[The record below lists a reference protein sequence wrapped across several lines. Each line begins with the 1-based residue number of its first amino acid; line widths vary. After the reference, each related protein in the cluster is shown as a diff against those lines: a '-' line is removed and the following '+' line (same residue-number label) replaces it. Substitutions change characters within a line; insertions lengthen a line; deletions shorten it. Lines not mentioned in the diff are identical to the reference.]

1 MNTAVEE
8 KPQNPS
14 AKQPPK
20 FVIGVRVLDQI
31 KSELYNPEDLKLKV
45 GMTVMINTQQGLKM
59 GVVASNKVLNFRKDS
74 EETRVLRIA
83 NENDFQAESRRHQI
97 EENARTICSSK
108 VVELKLPMNLSR
120 VVHQPHTN
128 KTIFFFTAEGRVDFR
143 QLIRD
148 LASNLRH
155 RIEMKQV
162 GVRDEAK
169 VIGGYGVCGE
179 TLCCSTW
186 LPDFAPVTI
195 KMAKNQGMALNPSKI
210 SGVCGRL
217 MCCLQYEHDNY
228 KALIKNLP
236 RINSQIQTP
245 DGPGRVLKNGILE
258 QRVVVRLEDETIMT
272 YALDELPKQQ
282 NSQNSQ
288 KPQNPKIPKIRQKP

>member
-74 EETRVLRIA
+74 QETRVLRIA
-83 NENDFQAESRRHQI
+83 NENDFQAESQRHQV
-97 EENARTICSSK
+97 EEKARTICRNK
-108 VVELKLPMNLSR
+108 VVELKLRMNLSR
-120 VVHQPHTN
+120 GVHQPHTN

-272 YALDELPKQQ
+272 YGLDELPKQQ

-288 KPQNPKIPKIRQKP
+288 KPQNPKIPKIPQKP

>member
-1 MNTAVEE
+1 MNTAVKD
-8 KPQNPS
+8 KPENPS

-20 FVIGVRVLDQI
+20 FVIGVRVLNQI
-31 KSELYNPEDLKLKV
+31 KSELYNPGDFKLKV
-45 GMTVMINTQQGLKM
+45 GMTVMVNTPQGLKM
-59 GVVASNKVLNFRKDS
+59 GGVASNKVLNIRKDS
-74 EETRVLRIA
+74 QETRVLRIA
-83 NENDFQAESRRHQI
+83 NDNDFQVENRKHQV
-97 EENARTICSSK
+97 EEKARTICSEK
-108 VVELKLPMNLSR
+108 IVELKLPMNLSR
-120 VVHQPHTN
+120 VVHQHHMN

-148 LASNLRH
+148 LAANLRH

-169 VIGGYGVCGE
+169 IIGGYGVCGE
-179 TLCCSTW
+179 TLCCSSW
-186 LPDFAPVTI
+186 LPDFTPVTI

-236 RINSQIQTP
+236 RANSHIQTP
-245 DGPGRVLKNGILE
+245 DGPGRVLKNEILE
-258 QRVVVRLEDETIMT
+258 QRVVVLLEDTSVMT
-272 YALDELPKQQ
+272 YALDELPKPQG
-282 NSQNSQ
+282 SQVSKNFKKS
-288 KPQNPKIPKIRQKP
+288 

>member
-1 MNTAVEE
+1 MNTAV
-8 KPQNPS
+8 KDKLKNPS

-20 FVIGVRVLDQI
+20 FVIGVRVLNQI
-31 KSELYNPEDLKLKV
+31 KSELYNPGDFKLKV
-45 GMTVMINTQQGLKM
+45 GMTVMVNTPQGLKM

-74 EETRVLRIA
+74 QETRVLRIA
-83 NENDFQAESRRHQI
+83 NDNDFQVENRKHQV
-97 EENARTICSSK
+97 EEKARTICSEK
-108 VVELKLPMNLSR
+108 IVELKLPMNLSR
-120 VVHQPHTN
+120 VVHQHHMN

-148 LASNLRH
+148 LAANLRH

-169 VIGGYGVCGE
+169 IIGGYGVCGE
-179 TLCCSTW
+179 TLCCSSW
-186 LPDFAPVTI
+186 LPDFTPVTI

-236 RINSQIQTP
+236 RANSHIQTP
-245 DGPGRVLKNGILE
+245 DGPGRVLKNEILE
-258 QRVVVRLEDETIMT
+258 QRVVVLLEDTSVMT
-272 YALDELPKQQ
+272 YALDELPKPQG
-282 NSQNSQ
+282 SQVSKNFKKS
-288 KPQNPKIPKIRQKP
+288 

>member
-8 KPQNPS
+8 IPQNPTS
-14 AKQPPK
+14 RQPAK
-20 FVIGVRVLDQI
+20 FVIGVRIVDQI
-31 KSELYNPEDLKLKV
+31 RSELYNPGDLKLKV
-45 GMTVMINTQQGLKM
+45 GMKVMVNTQQGLKM
-59 GVVASNKVLNFRKDS
+59 GVVASNKVLNFRKDIQES
-74 EETRVLRIA
+74 RVLRIA
-83 NENDFQAESRRHQI
+83 NDNDFQAENRRHQV
-97 EENARTICSSK
+97 EERAKALCSRK
-108 VVELKLPMNLSR
+108 VVELELPMNLSR
-120 VVHQPHTN
+120 VVHQPHMN

-228 KALIKNLP
+228 KSLIKNLP
-236 RINSQIQTP
+236 RINSHIQTP
-245 DGPGRVLKNGILE
+245 DGQGRVLKNEILE
-258 QRVVVRLEDETIMT
+258 QRVVVLLEDETIMT

-282 NSQNSQ
+282 NSQKTQNPQ
-288 KPQNPKIPKIRQKP
+288 KP

>member
-8 KPQNPS
+8 KSSS

-20 FVIGVRVLDQI
+20 FVIGVRVIDQI
-31 KSELYNPEDLKLKV
+31 KSELYNPGDLKLKV
-45 GMTVMINTQQGLKM
+45 GMKVMVNTQQGLKM
-59 GVVASNKVLNFRKDS
+59 GVVASNKILNFRKDS
-74 EETRVLRIA
+74 QETRVLRIA
-83 NENDFQAESRRHQI
+83 NDNDFQAENRRHQV
-97 EENARTICSSK
+97 EERAKAICSRK
-108 VVELKLPMNLSR
+108 IAELELPMNLSR
-120 VVHQPHTN
+120 VVHQPHMN

-228 KALIKNLP
+228 KSLVKNLP
-236 RINSQIQTP
+236 RVNSHIKTP
-245 DGPGRVLKNGILE
+245 DGQGRVLKNEILE
-258 QRVVVRLEDETIMT
+258 QRIVVLLEDETIMT

-282 NSQNSQ
+282 NSQ
-288 KPQNPKIPKIRQKP
+288 KPQNPQKP

>member
-8 KPQNPS
+8 KPQNTS

-74 EETRVLRIA
+74 QETRVLRIA
-83 NENDFQAESRRHQI
+83 NENDFQAESRRHQV
-97 EENARTICSSK
+97 EEKARAICSSK

-195 KMAKNQGMALNPSKI
+195 KMAKNQSMALNPSKI

-272 YALDELPKQQ
+272 YGLDELPKQQ

-288 KPQNPKIPKIRQKP
+288 KPQNPKIPKIPQKP

>member
-1 MNTAVEE
+1 MNTIVKETA
-8 KPQNPS
+8 KNSS

-20 FVIGVRVLDQI
+20 FLIGVRILAQV
-31 KSELYNPEDLKLKV
+31 KSELYNPGDLKLKV
-45 GMTVMINTQQGLKM
+45 GRTVLVNTQQGLKM
-59 GVVASNKVLNFRKDS
+59 GVVASNKIPNFRQDN
-74 EETRVLRIA
+74 TFNRILRIA
-83 NENDFQAESRRHQI
+83 NDNDFQAENRRHQV
-97 EENARTICSSK
+97 EEKAKTLCNDKI
-108 VVELKLPMNLSR
+108 VELKLPMNLSR
-120 VVHQPHTN
+120 VVHQPHMN
-128 KTIFFFTAEGRVDFR
+128 KTIFFFTAEARVDFR

-155 RIEMKQV
+155 RIEMRQV

-186 LPDFAPVTI
+186 LPDFTPVTI

-217 MCCLQYEHDNY
+217 MCCLHYEHDNY

-245 DGPGRVLKNGILE
+245 EGPGRVLKNEILE
-258 QRVVVRLEDETIMT
+258 QRVVVLLDDESIMT
-272 YALDELPKQQ
+272 YHLNELPKP
-282 NSQNSQ
+282 QNSQ
-288 KPQNPKIPKIRQKP
+288 KP

>member
-20 FVIGVRVLDQI
+20 FVIGVRVLEQI
-31 KSELYNPEDLKLKV
+31 KSELYNPGDLKLKV

-74 EETRVLRIA
+74 NETRVLRIA
-83 NENDFQAESRRHQI
+83 NDNDFQAENRRQQI
-97 EENARTICSSK
+97 EEKARTLCINK
-108 VVELKLPMNLSR
+108 VAELKLSMNLSR
-120 VVHQPHTN
+120 VVHQPHMN

-148 LASNLRH
+148 LAANLRH

-186 LPDFAPVTI
+186 LPDFTPVTI

-236 RINSQIQTP
+236 RVNSHIKTP
-245 DGPGRVLKNGILE
+245 DGQGRVLKNEILE
-258 QRVVVRLEDETIMT
+258 QRVVVLLEDASVMT
-272 YALDELPKQQ
+272 YALDELPKPQD
-282 NSQNSQ
+282 SQNHENSRKPEHSQ
-288 KPQNPKIPKIRQKP
+288 KP

>member
-1 MNTAVEE
+1 
-8 KPQNPS
+8 
-14 AKQPPK
+14 
-20 FVIGVRVLDQI
+20 
-31 KSELYNPEDLKLKV
+31 
-45 GMTVMINTQQGLKM
+45 
-59 GVVASNKVLNFRKDS
+59 
-74 EETRVLRIA
+74 
-83 NENDFQAESRRHQI
+83 
-97 EENARTICSSK
+97 
-108 VVELKLPMNLSR
+108 
-120 VVHQPHTN
+120 
-128 KTIFFFTAEGRVDFR
+128 
-143 QLIRD
+143 LIRD

-186 LPDFAPVTI
+186 LPEFTPVTI

-245 DGPGRVLKNGILE
+245 EGPGRVLKNEILE
-258 QRVVVRLEDETIMT
+258 QRIVVRLEDESIMT
-272 YALDELPKQQ
+272 YHLDELP
-282 NSQNSQ
+282 NSQ
-288 KPQNPKIPKIRQKP
+288 KPENSQKP

>member
-8 KPQNPS
+8 KPQNTS

-31 KSELYNPEDLKLKV
+31 KSELYNPGDLKLKV

-74 EETRVLRIA
+74 QETRVLRIA
-83 NENDFQAESRRHQI
+83 NENDFQAESRQHQV
-97 EENARTICSSK
+97 EEKARTICSSK

-120 VVHQPHTN
+120 VVHQPHMN

-272 YALDELPKQQ
+272 YGLDELPKQQ

-288 KPQNPKIPKIRQKP
+288 KPQNPKIPKIPQKP

>member
-1 MNTAVEE
+1 MNTAVKG
-8 KPQNPS
+8 KPENSS

-20 FVIGVRVLDQI
+20 FVIGVRVLNQI
-31 KSELYNPEDLKLKV
+31 KSELYNPGDFKLKV
-45 GMTVMINTQQGLKM
+45 GMTVMVNTPQGLKM

-74 EETRVLRIA
+74 QETRVLRIA
-83 NENDFQAESRRHQI
+83 NDNDFQVENRKHQV
-97 EENARTICSSK
+97 EEKARTICSEK
-108 VVELKLPMNLSR
+108 IVELKLPMNLSR
-120 VVHQPHTN
+120 VVHQHHMN

-148 LASNLRH
+148 LAANLRH

-169 VIGGYGVCGE
+169 IIGGYGGCGE
-179 TLCCSTW
+179 TLCCSSW
-186 LPDFAPVTI
+186 LPDFTPVTI

-236 RINSQIQTP
+236 RANSHIQTP
-245 DGPGRVLKNGILE
+245 DGPGRVLKNEILE
-258 QRVVVRLEDETIMT
+258 QRVVVLLEDTSVMT
-272 YALDELPKQQ
+272 YPLDELPKPK
-282 NSQNSQ
+282 NSQVSKNFKKS
-288 KPQNPKIPKIRQKP
+288 

>member
-8 KPQNPS
+8 TSKNPP
-14 AKQPPK
+14 AKQSPR
-20 FVIGVRVLDQI
+20 FVIGVRILDQA
-31 KSELYNPEDLKLKV
+31 KSELYSSDDLQLKV
-45 GMTVMINTQQGLKM
+45 GMVVMVNTAQGLKM
-59 GVVASNKVLNFRKDS
+59 GTVASNKIPNFSKDR
-74 EETRVLRIA
+74 TFNRVLRIA
-83 NENDFQAESRRHQI
+83 NENDIQAENRRLEVEKKAKI
-97 EENARTICSSK
+97 LCSDK
-108 VVELKLPMNLSR
+108 IVELKLDMSLSR
-120 VVHQPHTN
+120 VVHQPHLN

-155 RIEMKQV
+155 RIEMRQV

-186 LPDFAPVTI
+186 LPDFTPVTI

-217 MCCLQYEHDNY
+217 MCCLQYEHDSY
-228 KALIKNLP
+228 KALLKNLP
-236 RINSQIQTP
+236 RINSQVQTP
-245 DGPGRVLKNGILE
+245 EGPGRVLKNEILE
-258 QRVVVRLEDETIMT
+258 QRVLVLLQDESRVT
-272 YALDELPKQQ
+272 YHTDELQ
-282 NSQNSQ
+282 NL
-288 KPQNPKIPKIRQKP
+288 KNPESNK

>member
-1 MNTAVEE
+1 MNTAVKD
-8 KPQNPS
+8 KPENSS

-20 FVIGVRVLDQI
+20 FVIGVRVLNQI
-31 KSELYNPEDLKLKV
+31 KSELYNPGDFKLKV
-45 GMTVMINTQQGLKM
+45 GMTVMVNTPQGLKM

-74 EETRVLRIA
+74 QETRVLRIA
-83 NENDFQAESRRHQI
+83 NDNDFQVENRKHQV
-97 EENARTICSSK
+97 EEKARTICSEK
-108 VVELKLPMNLSR
+108 IVELKLPMNLSR
-120 VVHQPHTN
+120 VVHQHHMN

-148 LASNLRH
+148 LAANLRH

-169 VIGGYGVCGE
+169 IIGGYGVCGE
-179 TLCCSTW
+179 TLCCSSW
-186 LPDFAPVTI
+186 LPDFTPVTI

-236 RINSQIQTP
+236 RANSHIQTP
-245 DGPGRVLKNGILE
+245 DGPGRVLKNEILE
-258 QRVVVRLEDETIMT
+258 QRVVVLLEDTSVMT
-272 YALDELPKQQ
+272 YALDELLKPKD
-282 NSQNSQ
+282 SQVSKNFKKS
-288 KPQNPKIPKIRQKP
+288 

>member
-1 MNTAVEE
+1 
-8 KPQNPS
+8 
-14 AKQPPK
+14 
-20 FVIGVRVLDQI
+20 
-31 KSELYNPEDLKLKV
+31 
-45 GMTVMINTQQGLKM
+45 MINTQQGLKM

-74 EETRVLRIA
+74 QETRVLRIA
-83 NENDFQAESRRHQI
+83 NENDFQAESRRHQV
-97 EENARTICSSK
+97 EEKARTICSSK

-120 VVHQPHTN
+120 VVHQPHMN

-272 YALDELPKQQ
+272 YGLDELPKQQ

-288 KPQNPKIPKIRQKP
+288 KSQNPKIPKIPQKP

>member
-31 KSELYNPEDLKLKV
+31 KSELYNPEELKLKV

-74 EETRVLRIA
+74 QETRVLRIA
-83 NENDFQAESRRHQI
+83 NENDFQAESRQHQV
-97 EENARTICSSK
+97 EEKARTICSNK

-120 VVHQPHTN
+120 VVHQPHAN

-272 YALDELPKQQ
+272 YGLDELPKQQ

-288 KPQNPKIPKIRQKP
+288 KPQNPKIPKIPQKP

>member
-1 MNTAVEE
+1 MNTAVKD
-8 KPQNPS
+8 KPENSS
-14 AKQPPK
+14 AKHPPK
-20 FVIGVRVLDQI
+20 FVIGVRVLNQI
-31 KSELYNPEDLKLKV
+31 KSELYNPGDFKLKV
-45 GMTVMINTQQGLKM
+45 GMTVMVNTPQGLKM

-74 EETRVLRIA
+74 QETRVLRIA
-83 NENDFQAESRRHQI
+83 NDNDFQVENRKHQV
-97 EENARTICSSK
+97 EEKARTICSEK
-108 VVELKLPMNLSR
+108 IVELKLPMNLSR
-120 VVHQPHTN
+120 VVHQHHMN

-148 LASNLRH
+148 LAANLRH

-169 VIGGYGVCGE
+169 IIGGYGVCGE
-179 TLCCSTW
+179 TLCCSSW
-186 LPDFAPVTI
+186 LPDFTPVTI

-236 RINSQIQTP
+236 RANSHIQTP
-245 DGPGRVLKNGILE
+245 DGPGRVLKNEILE
-258 QRVVVRLEDETIMT
+258 QRVVVLLEDTSVMT
-272 YALDELPKQQ
+272 YPLDELPKPK
-282 NSQNSQ
+282 NSQVSKNFKKS
-288 KPQNPKIPKIRQKP
+288 

>member
-1 MNTAVEE
+1 MNTAVKD
-8 KPQNPS
+8 KPENPS

-20 FVIGVRVLDQI
+20 FVIGVRVLNQI
-31 KSELYNPEDLKLKV
+31 KSELYNPGDFKLKV
-45 GMTVMINTQQGLKM
+45 GMTVMVNTPQGLKM

-74 EETRVLRIA
+74 QETRVLRIA
-83 NENDFQAESRRHQI
+83 NDNDFQVENRKHQV
-97 EENARTICSSK
+97 EEKARTICSEK
-108 VVELKLPMNLSR
+108 IVELKLPMNLSR
-120 VVHQPHTN
+120 VVHQHHMN

-148 LASNLRH
+148 LAANLRH

-169 VIGGYGVCGE
+169 IIGGYGVCGE
-179 TLCCSTW
+179 TLCCSSW
-186 LPDFAPVTI
+186 LPDFTPVTI

-236 RINSQIQTP
+236 RANSHIQTP
-245 DGPGRVLKNGILE
+245 DGPGRVLKNEILE
-258 QRVVVRLEDETIMT
+258 QRVVVLLEDTSVMT
-272 YALDELPKQQ
+272 YALDELPKPQG
-282 NSQNSQ
+282 SQVSKNFKKS
-288 KPQNPKIPKIRQKP
+288 

>member
-31 KSELYNPEDLKLKV
+31 KSELYNPGDFKLKV
-45 GMTVMINTQQGLKM
+45 GMTVMVNTPQGLKM

-74 EETRVLRIA
+74 QETRVLRIA
-83 NENDFQAESRRHQI
+83 NDNDFQVENRKHQV
-97 EENARTICSSK
+97 EEKARTICSEK
-108 VVELKLPMNLSR
+108 IVELKLPMNLSR
-120 VVHQPHTN
+120 VVHQHHMN

-148 LASNLRH
+148 LAANLRH

-169 VIGGYGVCGE
+169 IIGGYGVCGE
-179 TLCCSTW
+179 TLCCSSW
-186 LPDFAPVTI
+186 LPDFTPVTI

-236 RINSQIQTP
+236 RANSHIQTP
-245 DGPGRVLKNGILE
+245 DGPGRVLKNEILE
-258 QRVVVRLEDETIMT
+258 QRVVVLLEDTSVMT
-272 YALDELPKQQ
+272 YPLDELPKPK
-282 NSQNSQ
+282 NSQVSKNFKKS
-288 KPQNPKIPKIRQKP
+288 